1 MTSKQA
7 VFLGICITIGI
18 LFAFLA
24 LKNMAWAPTHTEQPN
39 TSSEITAYV
48 TAHISELSPM
58 HEQVGGTFYVTS
70 IHVEAGTGTVSYED
84 GHNAYTADFT
94 YSSDAQNTVRV
105 DSFVVRE

>member
-1 MTSKQA
+1 MTLTKILYTGTLLVACLVLAMFALPRTATMPAQTKQSMEPQQ
-7 VFLGICITIGI
+7 VE
-18 LFAFLA
+18 
-24 LKNMAWAPTHTEQPN
+24 K
-39 TSSEITAYV
+39 YV
-48 TAHISELSPM
+48 TDNISKLSPV

-70 IHVEAGTGTVSYED
+70 IHAEAGAGTVSYED

>member
-7 VFLGICITIGI
+7 VFLGICIGAGV

-24 LKNMAWAPTHTEQPN
+24 LKNTALAPAPTGQSITP
-39 TSSEITAYV
+39 SEITAYV
-48 TAHISELSPM
+48 KTHISELSPI

-70 IHVEAGTGTVSYED
+70 INTEAGMGTVSYED

-94 YSSDAQNTVRV
+94 YSSDTQNTVRV